1 MRIAFDPQIFALQ
14 EYGGISRYFCS
25 LAGEL
30 STQADIEAKIF
41 APLHINSYLPT
52 LPRTIVS
59 GRKIRKLPKT
69 ARLRAKLSMMLA
81 RPEIN
86 RFKPDIVHETYYSAH
101 SFAPPGA
108 RRVITVYDM
117 IHEKFSGEFLGN
129 DTTYRNKAIAVAR
142 ADHVI
147 CISENTRKDL
157 IDILNVAPE
166 KTSVSYLGYTLNNAN
181 GFDTPRPLEAPY
193 LLYVGQRAGYKNFDG
208 LLRAYASSAVLKN
221 NCKLVCFG
229 GGTFGINEIKSITD
243 LGLSPEQVIQV
254 GGRDDVLVALY
265 KHALAFVYPSLY
277 EGFGIPPL
285 EAMSYQCPVICSNTS
300 SIPEVAGDAA
310 QYFNPLD
317 IENIRD
323 AIEHVAGTKSASQ
336 LLVAKGLERIK
347 QFSWLKCAQETQA
360 IYNSLI

>member
-30 STQADIEAKIF
+30 SMLANVETKIF
-41 APLHINSYLPT
+41 APLHINAYLPT
-52 LPRTIVS
+52 LPSTIVS
-59 GRKIRKLPKT
+59 GRKIRRLPKT

-101 SFAPPGA
+101 SFAPQGA

-117 IHEKFSGEFLGN
+117 IHEKFSGEFLGS

-181 GFDTPRPLEAPY
+181 GFDTPRPSESPY

-229 GGTFGINEIKSITD
+229 GGAFGAKEIKSVAD
-243 LGLSPEQVIQV
+243 LGLSADQVIQI
-254 GGRDDVLVALY
+254 GGGDHILAALY

-300 SIPEVAGDAA
+300 SMPEVAGNAA
-310 QYFNPLD
+310 EYFDPLD

-323 AIEHVAGTKSASQ
+323 AIERVVESRNDSQ
-336 LLVAKGLERIK
+336 LLVARGLERVK
-347 QFSWLKCAQETQA
+347 QFSWNKCAQETQA
-360 IYNSLI
+360 IYGLII